1 MSVNIWSLSNT
12 LLNGIVKF
20 FNACYIVLFH
30 KFGIGKYSFTM
41 LSLGGSV
48 LVVLL
53 GLMLIKKI
61 L

>member
-1 MSVNIWSLSNT
+1 MSVNLWSLSNT

-30 KFGIGKYSFTM
+30 KFGIGDYSFTM
-41 LSLGGSV
+41 LSIGGSV
-48 LVVLL
+48 LVLLL
-53 GLMLIKKI
+53 GFMLVKKI